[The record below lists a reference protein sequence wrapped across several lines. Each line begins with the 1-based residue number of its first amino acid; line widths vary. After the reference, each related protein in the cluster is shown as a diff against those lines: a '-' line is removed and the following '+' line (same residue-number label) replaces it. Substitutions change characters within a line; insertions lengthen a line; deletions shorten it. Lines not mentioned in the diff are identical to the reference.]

1 MLNLDTHIVVKMLHG
16 GMTRSEENLLA
27 DSQLSISSMVIWEI
41 AKLRQLGRIKLAV
54 EGREFAAFLAR
65 VIVWPID
72 VRIALA
78 STKLDFRSDPAD
90 EIIAAT
96 SVVHEIKLVTRDER
110 ILASKVVP
118 LARV

>member
-1 MLNLDTHIVVKMLHG
+1 MLNLDTHVVVKMLQG
-16 GMTRSEENLLA
+16 GLTRLEENLLA
-27 DSQLSISSMVIWEI
+27 DSQLSISAIVTWEI

-54 EGREFAAFLAR
+54 ESTEFAGFLAR
-65 VIVWPID
+65 VSIWPID
-72 VRIALA
+72 VEIALA

-96 SVVHEIKLVTRDER
+96 SIVHGIPLVTRDAR
-110 ILASKVVP
+110 LLASKVIP